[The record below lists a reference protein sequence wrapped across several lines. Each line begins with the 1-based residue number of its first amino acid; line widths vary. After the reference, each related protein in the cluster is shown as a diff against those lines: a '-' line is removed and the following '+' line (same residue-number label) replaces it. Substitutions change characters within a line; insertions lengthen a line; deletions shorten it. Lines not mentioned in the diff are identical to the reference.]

1 MLPTPGRTCLHV
13 TCSIFGRA
21 APGKRC
27 TSQMLLARLADKPL
41 IFQEN
46 VVTKPRR
53 VKLVKRRE
61 TANIF
66 THDAVDDCTAET
78 MLGKFMRR
86 EMNVLGCFKH
96 CRAVTRK
103 VKRITSIIGPTMIA
117 VEQQPTSRHI
127 CCNI

>member
-1 MLPTPGRTCLHV
+1 
-13 TCSIFGRA
+13 
-21 APGKRC
+21 
-27 TSQMLLARLADKPL
+27 MLLARLADKPL

-86 EMNVLGCFKH
+86 EMNVLD
-96 CRAVTRK
+96 AL
-103 VKRITSIIGPTMIA
+103 
-117 VEQQPTSRHI
+117 
-127 CCNI
+127 NIVVQS